1 MSGDPKTTR
10 AELLA
15 LAAQAAGGG
24 DPGPS
29 VVPEPPKPA
38 PGQDSSPAAPSEPF
52 PGEQI
57 PVATSKEDLQ
67 GPGTLATAI
76 VAPKT
81 GDIPVTAGTPV
92 VLIAKHLLDS
102 PTFKKLTRAAVLAW
116 GAFWTYVVIV
126 VIATG
131 GPFKLDAAAWIGLL
145 KDATYPALVTA
156 AALYGIKVKAGDN
169 DPVISGSLTGSKAKD
184 DAARDGAP

>member
-1 MSGDPKTTR
+1 MSGDPKLTR
-10 AELLA
+10 PELLA

-38 PGQDSSPAAPSEPF
+38 PGQDSSPAALPEPF

-57 PVATSKEDLQ
+57 PVAASKEDLQ

-76 VAPKT
+76 VAPKS

-92 VLIAKHLLDS
+92 VVIAKHLLDS
-102 PTFKKLTRAAVLAW
+102 PTVQKLIRVGYLAW
-116 GAFWTYVVIV
+116 LAFAGYVGIKILANGSIFGIDWLPVLR
-126 VIATG
+126 TG
-131 GPFKLDAAAWIGLL
+131 LDAAVVS
-145 KDATYPALVTA
+145 ALA
-156 AALYGIKVKAGDN
+156 AYGISLKSKDN
-169 DPVISGSLTGSKAKD
+169 DPVISASLSGSKAKD
-184 DAARDGAP
+184 DAAAKGVP